1 MAKKQSF
8 DNSAFEQFD
17 NSAFEE
23 FDNSAF
29 EDLSTEQEETVK
41 KKDQEELPQ
50 EETPQMEVQ
59 EDTESVSED
68 GSLVSQD
75 WGGDQKKP
83 VRTALTVEE
92 EDFKTLEEKGELE
105 KPEEKEA
112 LEVKKDPITLE
123 EVQEGNEEFINRRQA
138 EREIPLNLG
147 QDFDYLSNTTEEIS
161 DNLPAEIDDNAAF
174 QFIEQKKN
182 NALNKLGSDYYNK
195 MISDSSKAYLESGEA
210 EDIEEAKDFTARD
223 YLKSMRNLGINSLGL
238 DEEQLVKY
246 KQDIND
252 FYKLRQ
258 IPSSKRTLEQ
268 RAEIHRLK
276 DVIKNL
282 REDSE
287 RFFINPETGKIDG
300 EKRKVVKDLTAKYSQ
315 EAKTDFQK
323 FSERYKREFDNLNAI
338 DKTLVE
344 AYFGDKLEEAKGEFG
359 LFGKISLEDISR
371 MAKADKLPDISQK
384 GKVNSLLQEKEKS
397 QLNFDAL
404 SRALLLNEDPAA
416 VAKGFG
422 SLEGTAIGDLPIIPF
437 TDYTVSDIVK
447 GTGADI
453 FATAFGESFAEA
465 IPGVGNVKSDRDFRK
480 DIVRIANEEGVTLRE
495 DQYDSAVATMA
506 EKLGDTFGTSAEI
519 MAEIIATTLITKNA
533 SSAINVAGKVGKLV
547 DFFGGGKKAA
557 RIAGESLKALEQAV
571 AFDLTSQGSAAMGM
585 GEFLGAKGADKV
597 LNLLSKGKTAKFM
610 KFFKP
615 LTKVMGATTAG
626 TVEEYGGEYL
636 EQGFK
641 NGFIS
646 KETFRN
652 TFGRDYDEAK
662 DKLLMTLI
670 LTGTFGTGAE
680 VANMYKLGKDYYKDS
695 GDQTQLN
702 DVEKA
707 YVEIQKAKQEKLLTK
722 FDDMSE
728 EELEKYAEENNVD
741 ISNLKKDISAARKAK
756 KLDDMSQEELEKY
769 ADENDISIEDLEVLT
784 AEKEKIK
791 SDDKK
796 EGESVPSAVEEGQ
809 EPGDI
814 QVDETGE
821 EEVTTGGVLQ
831 EEEIEEE
838 VEPTAEETTEVALTS
853 ETVTD
858 DKGRTFTYFEN
869 TETKNDIVK
878 TTYTFNRSDK
888 DSAQRNTTGVKPEI
902 ALYNKGY
909 EATEDSVPDG
919 AKINK
924 VFEVRVDKNNPNKAA
939 ADVELINENG
949 ETFRGEVVIKPT
961 QQATTGGVLQEEE
974 VADVEPS
981 DITAKS
987 EEAVETSDKDFSQ
1000 DPDEVAKPTQLTV
1013 EEAKSL
1019 VDDSSVFAVTNR
1031 GSKSKN
1037 RPGKPGEL
1045 MINDWDGIGNYG
1057 GGNVIKSIDLSE
1069 TGKDKLDIVQVVKG
1083 KSGDYY
1089 ITSTVGGYYGKAG
1102 RREGFT
1108 IAVNIGKDLNNLY
1121 LPNGV
1126 LKVFHNNIIKNALNQ
1141 IGKPDSDG
1149 NYSID
1154 AFVKNGKAVG
1164 EAVKKGWDNIVE
1176 KYTPKSTTTTDT
1188 TTEENVVPE
1197 ADTFTQEE
1205 LDQEITKDN
1214 LQSTIDKIESLQKK
1228 IRSTTKSDLGFSAAL
1243 DAILTLTKVGLR
1255 TAKTFRDA
1263 YNGAVDKFK
1272 KQDGYKKLTD
1282 EQKNKLDSFS
1292 EKEFFDALN
1301 EESKKGI
1308 ERGDTFN
1315 KAKESYNK
1323 SREAGLDIKESISES
1338 FKTIERADW
1347 YKSLTKEEQAEIK
1360 ADYVNRLVPNFESE
1374 GKPPKRNRK
1383 GKPPVDSSRKII
1395 TTEKKSLLA
1404 KLKNQAKGAKTLM
1417 KAQTGLINELF
1428 KEISNSSKS
1437 LTSNELKA
1445 VLKKASKL
1453 DPADITKVLEF
1464 KDEVKK
1470 LIDKG
1475 EIRDKKKLAFSNRAR
1490 INKAKKKLTGKK
1502 KAFAD
1507 TFSKLNINRVTD
1519 LDAYNEVAQSI
1530 IDSAN
1535 KRKASSL
1542 EKTKELGDRVIS
1554 ETNKA
1559 QEDFNA
1565 ERQRL
1570 SDIALEEEFEAFQES
1585 MYEKSNF
1592 KKRGGSLE
1600 EYKKFLSSE
1609 EGFMS
1614 LEDYKRIK
1622 EQAYRESLSNQS
1634 REKIEQAEQQLRDFI
1649 SNRLEYL
1656 KSNKESITKDMTP
1669 FEKAVVN
1676 DLIKS
1681 ASLLKRTDLTSSD
1694 NLFDLSQALD
1704 EILTFNSTSGVNKAS
1719 VALDAIRDSNIA
1731 KIKLRD
1737 KLASGILAGYP
1748 TAGSLSTYAK
1758 AATKNEQAAKEFAS
1772 LFFGKYNDS
1781 FNKSKNKTEQFLKR
1795 RAEKRNELKIK
1806 RKESQRIG
1814 IVSWLMQHDEGST
1827 EEEIQLDLDQ
1837 KKESIKQQIKTL
1849 SGSKGN
1855 ASDRRKAKR
1864 MQEAY
1869 DSLGLDKVKTKKEL
1883 NAILN
1888 KNELDFLNFLTEEFQ
1903 ELKQPLQDAYS
1914 AAKGEDLTFVE
1925 NYLPTFAR
1933 KYSDSSKED
1942 LEGLVFDNK
1951 SIQSN
1956 PSGRTKKR
1964 TKIDTTGNVIYNFD
1978 VLGTTEAGYSQAA
1991 GDIYT
1996 LYDKQ
2001 VLSQVVMSK
2010 PVKELWKND
2019 PKGYRTFKER
2029 VALLLKNRN
2038 PNYAT
2043 DAARAN
2049 RFLQISNNILRTAI
2063 ALPLRTTDQLGKQVV
2078 PIIGNTVAKLVL
2090 SKGRPVAGVK
2100 GFSYIG
2106 SLMGSD
2112 SSPTKQNLKKLLSF
2126 SNTSLRV
2133 LEGDRDLA
2141 ATKGLTEQ
2149 AQKKILEAVRLGKLN
2164 EKVLSKLG
2172 SGALG
2177 FADKLASQGSWLS
2190 FYINERIDQEGKGFK
2205 FDLEKEAEN
2214 PNMKAIEKANVET
2227 DWINNKSDMTT
2238 AAKSVYENK
2247 KTALLVKDLFFL
2259 FKSFAIN
2266 QSYNTALDIRNI
2278 GYGVSKSFKKK
2289 ESKEGRQDV
2298 RDAAGSLLGT
2308 VAGVYLFEMVK
2319 ESFIKPGTDELVEA
2333 LFDIEDPDPEK
2344 EVLGDIKRDSKQA
2357 LMKGAMDIVVGA
2369 APESVSRGFKEYANS
2384 LIIDAAKEDYEELK
2398 NEFPSADIEPFSEY
2412 KQKVF
2417 YDKSSAPG
2425 FLGRTGDLGAE
2436 AFRDFQ
2442 IITGDEGLGQ
2452 EDQFG
2457 REKELSPK
2465 MKTIALFNML
2475 APFVGA
2481 GDIKKYTEKA
2491 LRNAKKNAK
2500 NKK

>member
-1 MAKKQSF
+1 MPEVKDLIKDFYAKYDKDAYS
-8 DNSAFEQFD
+8 
-17 NSAFEE
+17 EE
-23 FDNSAF
+23 KAAEIEEYYKGDISSLAKDFYAKYDKDSYS
-29 EDLSTEQEETVK
+29 EEKISDLVDYYSDK
-41 KKDQEELPQ
+41 KKDQEELPQEELPQ

-92 EDFKTLEEKGELE
+92 EDFKTLEEKGKLE
-105 KPEEKEA
+105 KPEEKITLESFGTPSTEEEKIKESEVYIAKKQDEA
-112 LEVKKDPITLE
+112 ENAVSVFLEKNNLNSIDVLPSDISESVKEMYPGTYTSSIERALYSVRNKELNSAAEDLINKERESIISGNSDLGKVSKEVADSLMYKKTLESSLKSLGLSDDDYQENVDAIKTRYNSLIQISNLKKEFKNASDSRKRQIIEEVEELKELSKLSSDKLSFLRENNKAFTDEEGNVNKDLKRDVESREVAFNKEFKSDYVKIIDRLAKEKAKKDALIKKLAEAELEVKKQNP
-123 EVQEGNEEFINRRQA
+123 EFYNNFDLDFESA
-138 EREIPLNLG
+138 EKGLSLNLG
-147 QDFDYLSNTTEEIS
+147 FSSDYLNAPNPKDYIS
-161 DNLPAEIDDNAAF
+161 SENREKQMSYRQLF
-174 QFIEQKKN
+174 
-182 NALNKLGSDYYNK
+182 S
-195 MISDSSKAYLESGEA
+195 EA
-210 EDIEEAKDFTARD
+210 
-223 YLKSMRNLGINSLGL
+223 N
-238 DEEQLVKY
+238 
-246 KQDIND
+246 
-252 FYKLRQ
+252 
-258 IPSSKRTLEQ
+258 
-268 RAEIHRLK
+268 
-276 DVIKNL
+276 KNL
-282 REDSE
+282 
-287 RFFINPETGKIDG
+287 
-300 EKRKVVKDLTAKYSQ
+300 L
-315 EAKTDFQK
+315 
-323 FSERYKREFDNLNAI
+323 
-338 DKTLVE
+338 
-344 AYFGDKLEEAKGEFG
+344 
-359 LFGKISLEDISR
+359 
-371 MAKADKLPDISQK
+371 
-384 GKVNSLLQEKEKS
+384 
-397 QLNFDAL
+397 AL
-404 SRALLLNEDPAA
+404 SRLALLNEDPAA
-416 VAKGFG
+416 VAKGFEF
-422 SLEGTAIGDLPIIPF
+422 L
-437 TDYTVSDIVK
+437 K
-447 GTGADI
+447 GTKI
-453 FATAFGESFAEA
+453 E
-465 IPGVGNVKSDRDFRK
+465 GVGKFITAATETIAEEITGDDVVTDRDFRQNA
-480 DIVRIANEEGVTLRE
+480 INVLRQEGVNLTP
-495 DQYDSAVATMA
+495 DQLEAGEQDFSET
-506 EKLGDTFGTSAEI
+506 LGDTFGVSTVMGGKIALTSYMLGGIGNALKLPSYLARIKYLRESPRLVSFI
-519 MAEIIATTLITKNA
+519 DKTMKAVGEGLAFELADDRTDFFMGVGESGGKGAMKLLGKALA
-533 SSAINVAGKVGKLV
+533 SSKFGKFSKYLDNYVGRFATNLTGRIV
-547 DFFGGGKKAA
+547 GG
-557 RIAGESLKALEQAV
+557 V
-571 AFDLTSQGSAAMGM
+571 T
-585 GEFLGAKGADKV
+585 
-597 LNLLSKGKTAKFM
+597 
-610 KFFKP
+610 
-615 LTKVMGATTAG
+615 
-626 TVEEYGGEYL
+626 EEYSGEWIS
-636 EQGFK
+636 EGVK
-641 NGFIS
+641 NGFFTQ
-646 KETFRN
+646 EQFEN
-652 TFGRDYDEAK
+652 TFGKGQQAAEK
-662 DKLLMTLI
+662 FI
-670 LTGTFGTGAE
+670 LNIALAGGMGLPSSFIESVKSRA
-680 VANMYKLGKDYYKDS
+680 DQ
-695 GDQTQLN
+695 DQTG
-702 DVEKA
+702 
-707 YVEIQKAKQEKLLTK
+707 
-722 FDDMSE
+722 
-728 EELEKYAEENNVD
+728 EL
-741 ISNLKKDISAARKAK
+741 RKAVDAYEEGLKSKPEIK
-756 KLDDMSQEELEKY
+756 KETLDKVEEKGGLSEMTTEEIEGTLK
-769 ADENDISIEDLEVLT
+769 EEDLEVLT

-791 SDDKK
+791 LDDKK
-796 EGESVPSAVEEGQ
+796 EEEPVPSAVEEGQ

-821 EEVTTGGVLQ
+821 EE
-831 EEEIEEE
+831 
-838 VEPTAEETTEVALTS
+838 
-853 ETVTD
+853 
-858 DKGRTFTYFEN
+858 
-869 TETKNDIVK
+869 
-878 TTYTFNRSDK
+878 
-888 DSAQRNTTGVKPEI
+888 
-902 ALYNKGY
+902 
-909 EATEDSVPDG
+909 
-919 AKINK
+919 
-924 VFEVRVDKNNPNKAA
+924 
-939 ADVELINENG
+939 
-949 ETFRGEVVIKPT
+949 
-961 QQATTGGVLQEEE
+961 ATTGGVLQEEE
-974 VADVEPS
+974 VVTEGQQVSS
-981 DITAKS
+981 DMVVDDELS
-987 EEAVETSDKDFSQ
+987 N
-1000 DPDEVAKPTQLTV
+1000 PDEVAKPTQLTV

-1019 VDDSSVFAVTNR
+1019 VDDSSVFAVTNT

-1045 MINDWDGIGNYG
+1045 MTNDWDGLSHYAG
-1057 GGNVIKSIDLSE
+1057 GDNIISQVYINKD
-1069 TGKDKLDIVQVVKG
+1069 TGEQVAVVKG
-1083 KSGDYY
+1083 NSGDYY

-1214 LQSTIDKIESLQKK
+1214 IQSTIDKIESLQKK
-1228 IRSTTKSDLGFSAAL
+1228 IRSNTKSDLGFSAAL

-1263 YNGAVDKFK
+1263 YNAAVDKFK

-1315 KAKESYNK
+1315 KAKESYK
-1323 SREAGLDIKESISES
+1323 ESREAGLDIKESISES

-1360 ADYVNRLVPNFESE
+1360 ADYVNRLVPNFESG

-1404 KLKNQAKGAKTLM
+1404 QLKNKAKGAKTLM

-1453 DPADITKVLEF
+1453 NPADITEVLEF

-1542 EKTKELGDRVIS
+1542 EIIKKLGDRVIS

-1559 QEDFNA
+1559 QEEFNA

-1585 MYEKSNF
+1585 MYEKSSF

-1694 NLFDLSQALD
+1694 NLFDISQALD

-1731 KIKLRD
+1731 KIRLKD

-1748 TAGSLSTYAK
+1748 TAGSLSTYVK

-1781 FNKSKNKTEQFLKR
+1781 FNKSQNKTEQFLKR

-1869 DSLGLDKVKTKKEL
+1869 DSLGLDNVKTKKEL
-1883 NAILN
+1883 NALLN

-1933 KYSDSSKED
+1933 KYSDTSKED

-2100 GFSYIG
+2100 GFSYLG

-2190 FYINERIDQEGKGFK
+2190 FYINERINQEGKGFK

-2247 KTALLVKDLFFL
+2247 KTALIVKDLFFL

-2278 GYGVSKSFKKK
+2278 GYGVSKAFKKK

-2369 APESVSRGFKEYANS
+2369 APESISRGFKEYANS

-2398 NEFPSADIEPFSEY
+2398 NKFPGADIEPFNEY
-2412 KQKVF
+2412 KEKVF

-2425 FLGRTGDLGAE
+2425 FLGRTADLGAE

-2481 GDIKKYTEKA
+2481 GDVKKYTEKA